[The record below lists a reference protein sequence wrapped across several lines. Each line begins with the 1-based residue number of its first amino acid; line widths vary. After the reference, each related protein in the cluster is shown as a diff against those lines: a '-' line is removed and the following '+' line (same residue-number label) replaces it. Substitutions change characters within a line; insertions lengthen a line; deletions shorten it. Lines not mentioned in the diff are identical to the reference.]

1 MGIARASSK
10 FAYTIDQY
18 LKIERSSEDRYYYL
32 DGEIYAMAGE
42 SPAHADISA
51 NIVGSLVNQ
60 LKGTPCRVRTKDT
73 KVRSGPI
80 LPAGETTRGLFSYPD
95 VLVICGEPE
104 YHDAFQDVVLNP
116 KVIVEVLS
124 ESTEAFDRGE
134 KFTRL
139 QTWNP
144 SLTDYVLVSQDRP
157 QIEHYARQ
165 HDSPGR
171 QWAYRLITGLDASL
185 DVASIRCSLKLAD
198 VYDRICFA
206 EEQTRKD

>member
-1 MGIARASSK
+1 MTLPQVKSR
-10 FAYTIDQY
+10 FAYTVDQY
-18 LKIERSSEDRYYYL
+18 LAIERASEDRLYYL

-42 SPAHADISA
+42 SGAHGDISV
-51 NIVGSLVNQ
+51 NIVASLVNQ
-60 LKGTPCRVRTKDT
+60 LRGTPCRVRTKDT

-80 LPAGETTRGLFSYPD
+80 LSAGQTARGLFSYPD

-104 YHDAFQDVVLNP
+104 YHDALKDVILNP
-116 KVIVEVLS
+116 KVIIEVLS

-157 QIEHYARQ
+157 QIEHFTRQ
-165 HDSPGR
+165 KDGTWS
-171 QWAYRLITGLDASL
+171 YRLTTGLDAA
-185 DVASIRCSLKLAD
+185 VVIASIKCTLKLAE
-198 VYDRICFA
+198 VYERVTFPPIVPTTP
-206 EEQTRKD
+206 EQA